1 MGEMADDISTQWWED
16 DRLFDAD
23 VYGEVK
29 PPRAVRQTNKDEHV
43 EPLVRPWVLLANR
56 HGVLGFHV
64 VQSVGQHSTAHTLCG
79 LQGHVVEPPD
89 QMVRCVDC
97 EIRRTSEV

>member
-1 MGEMADDISTQWWED
+1 MTGDA
-16 DRLFDAD
+16 LFDAD
-23 VYGEVK
+23 AYGEATTKRRSRV
-29 PPRAVRQTNKDEHV
+29 TNADEHV
-43 EPLVRPWVLLANR
+43 EPFTEPWVLLANR

-64 VQSVGQHSTAHTLCG
+64 PKHVDHYSTAHTLCG